1 MKNQN
6 DLIMYIVCAVILI
19 AGLIVS
25 FTQKREP
32 VKPPDPTPVPLA
44 PAKWDEAATNPVM
57 ANGLPKGDGAGAGG
71 GGNAALGGGRGGA
84 GGGGGGATPITSAN

>member
-44 PAKWDEAATNPVM
+44 PAKWDEAATSPIM
-57 ANGLPKGDGAGAGG
+57 ANGLPKGDAGGAGA
-71 GGNAALGGGRGGA
+71 GGGRGGA
-84 GGGGGGATPITSAN
+84 GGGSPITSAN